1 MYPLTLL
8 QNERQAQR
16 QLCSD
21 LEDMANQLRDGID
34 QSLCR
39 ATRECLQ
46 EDLPWFHRHEETFFA
61 LLEREH
67 PLSSVFAPGV
77 RLAIDEHSIIETYVF
92 DLGEWLDGACRG
104 VRPRNIE
111 AAAYALRCS
120 FDGMRRH
127 LNWEDAMLIPA
138 LSTVVTP
145 GNAALLAEQLTKDR
159 RKTSSRH

>member
-1 MYPLTLL
+1 MHPLTLL
-8 QNERQAQR
+8 QNERQAQHR
-16 QLCSD
+16 LCSD
-21 LEDMANQLRDGID
+21 LEEMANQLRDGVN
-34 QSLCR
+34 QSLCC
-39 ATRECLQ
+39 ATRDCLQ
-46 EDLPWFHRHEETFFA
+46 LDLPTFHRHEEVFFG
-61 LLEREH
+61 LLERQH
-67 PLSSVFAPGV
+67 PLSSIFSPGV

-145 GNAALLAEQLTKDR
+145 GNVAFLAEQLAKDR
-159 RKTSSRH
+159 RKTSSHH